1 LFGGGQLVSMA
12 MKEGAVI
19 PKVGR
24 FECPVPGC
32 GKKLMRKH
40 NLKVHM
46 RIHNKEM
53 PYSCLV
59 AGCGR
64 KFKWRSSFQNHLRY
78 HEAGVM
84 NFSVV
89 NSFQQDGVEKVEVK
103 ALTNDGVAL
112 AAATVDAQQL
122 NLSVVDT
129 FREDGVEKIQV
140 DCDIEGMPLASS
152 TMDVGEVNVSVVDT
166 FQQDGVEK
174 IQLEAAVEGV
184 PLVTA
189 TVPAEQV
196 EVPNMNVIDVLDMS
210 DDFPHVSSPLH
221 LRLSDFSVEDFY
233 DEDPAGVDLDCQSFK
248 NEEPSLYSKEEPVM
262 LQNQIVRKED
272 AGTALS
278 SLASFISADSESG
291 FLEDFVAQLPDPNPE
306 PQKVRTEQTNLL
318 DTWDSSQ
325 SFLRRSSIEPK
336 TPFKMTDPLADF
348 GDMLVERG
356 SNLTAM
362 FGL

>member
-1 LFGGGQLVSMA
+1 MA
-12 MKEGAVI
+12 TDEGAVV

-46 RIHNKEM
+46 RIHNDDM

-112 AAATVDAQQL
+112 AAATVEAEQL

-129 FREDGVEKIQV
+129 FKKDGVEKIQV
-140 DCDIEGMPLASS
+140 DCDIEGIPLASS
-152 TMDVGEVNVSVVDT
+152 TMDVGEVNVSVIDT

-174 IQLEAAVEGV
+174 VQVEAAVEGV

-189 TVPAEQV
+189 TVPAEQF
-196 EVPNMNVIDVLDMS
+196 EIPMNVIDVLDMS
-210 DDFPHVSSPLH
+210 DDFPHQSSPLH
-221 LRLSDFSVEDFY
+221 LRLSEFYAEDVL
-233 DEDPAGVDLDCQSFK
+233 DEDQTGTVELDSFN
-248 NEEPSLYSKEEPVM
+248 NEDPSLFELEEPVM
-262 LQNQIVRKED
+262 LQNQIFCKEEKA
-272 AGTALS
+272 AGLS
-278 SLASFISADSESG
+278 SLASFVSAESESG
-291 FLEDFVAQLPDPNPE
+291 FLEDFVAQLPDPTP
-306 PQKVRTEQTNLL
+306 PQRRPVEQIKLL
-318 DTWDSSQ
+318 ETWDSTQ
-325 SFLRRSSIEPK
+325 ACMRRSSIEPR
-336 TPFKMTDPLADF
+336 TPLKVTDPLADF
-348 GDMLVERG
+348 GDMSFGRG
-356 SNLTAM
+356 SNLTSI

>member
-1 LFGGGQLVSMA
+1 MA
-12 MKEGAVI
+12 IDEGAVVR
-19 PKVGR
+19 KVGR

-46 RIHNKEM
+46 RIHNEEM

-64 KFKWRSSFQNHLRY
+64 KFKWRSSFQNHIRY

-112 AAATVDAQQL
+112 AAATVEAGQL

-129 FREDGVEKIQV
+129 FKEDGVEKIQV
-140 DCDIEGMPLASS
+140 DCDIEGIPLASS
-152 TMDVGEVNVSVVDT
+152 TMEVGEVNVSVIEA
-166 FQQDGVEK
+166 FRQDGVEK
-174 IQLEAAVEGV
+174 IQVEAAVEGV

-196 EVPNMNVIDVLDMS
+196 EVPNINVMDVLDMS

-221 LRLSDFSVEDFY
+221 LRLSEFYMEDFL
-233 DEDPAGVDLDCQSFK
+233 DEDQTGTVDLDCHSFN
-248 NEEPSLYSKEEPVM
+248 NEEPNFYKEEPVIYKEEPVM
-262 LQNQIVRKED
+262 LQNQIVRRED
-272 AGTALS
+272 TGTALS
-278 SLASFISADSESG
+278 SLLSFVSAESDSD
-291 FLEDFVAQLPDPNPE
+291 FLEDFRAHLPDPSPV
-306 PQKVRTEQTNLL
+306 PQKLPAEQIKSL

-325 SFLRRSSIEPK
+325 ACMRRSSIKPK
-336 TPFKMTDPLADF
+336 TPLGVTDPLADF
-348 GDMLVERG
+348 GDMLFGRG
-356 SNLTAM
+356 SNITSL